1 MKRKFIVGQLWCAFV
16 LIGILLGLSNGIIK
30 AADVELI
37 LGPSNAFNV
46 VRGTSVAGGTSA
58 LYVGSTTVSIG
69 TTTQSAMLYIA
80 GLPSANTAAFLQVV
94 NTSGTMTPLYVRNDG
109 NVGIGTATPAS
120 MFTVVGSTTAGYGTT
135 TPERALVTIV
145 GLSSST
151 SDSSLR
157 IVNNAGA
164 NMLYVRNDG
173 KVGIGTTTSPNEVLT
188 VEGRLSL
195 RETTSPEFT
204 SANYGKIFVK
214 GSDNKPY
221 FLGGTGLETGLFNT
235 GGGTI
240 GDYVAN
246 VLTYAEDGLV
256 SDGSTNYLPA
266 PGGAISNTED
276 YAVVMTRT
284 GTLKNLYFSA
294 NASALEAG
302 STNYIVVTKN
312 GTETSLVITWND
324 SSTSGTNTTN
334 TVSVVAGDRVS
345 VKMVLSST
353 GGNDQITRPR
363 ASFEFIVSAT
373 TGSQWTTTGSNI
385 YYNDGSVGIGT
396 TTPASKLEV
405 NGGNIRVTGGSFID
419 DGTTLNVP
427 DYVFDEDYPLKPISH
442 VKEFI
447 KRFKHLE
454 GIPDMNNTNDWAKLS
469 MQDRDMKLLEK
480 IEELTLYIILI
491 KEENDKLKEMIEEL
505 RHRLLAVKSK

>member
-1 MKRKFIVGQLWCAFV
+1 M
-16 LIGILLGLSNGIIK
+16 
-30 AADVELI
+30 
-37 LGPSNAFNV
+37 
-46 VRGTSVAGGTSA
+46 AGGTS
-58 LYVGSTTVSIG
+58 T
-69 TTTQSAMLYIA
+69 
-80 GLPSANTAAFLQVV
+80 
-94 NTSGTMTPLYVRNDG
+94 LYVRNDG

-120 MFTVVGSTTAGYGTT
+120 LLTVVGSTTAGYGTT

-157 IVNNAGA
+157 IVNDAGA
-164 NMLYVRNDG
+164 NMLYVRNDGNVGIGTTTPGALLTVGTSAGILYVTSGG

-235 GGGTI
+235 GGGTT
-240 GDYVAN
+240 GDYVAD
-246 VLTYAEDGLV
+246 VLTYAEDGAIA
-256 SDGSTNYLPA
+256 DGSTKYLPA
-266 PGGAISNTED
+266 PGGAISSTED

-294 NASALEAG
+294 AASSLTAN
-302 STNYIVVTKN
+302 TNYIAVTKN
-312 GTETSLVITWND
+312 GAETSLKITWNG
-324 SSTSGTNTTN
+324 STTSGTDTTN
-334 TVSVVAGDRVS
+334 TVSVVAGDRIS
-345 VKMVLSST
+345 VKIVLPTSP
-353 GGNDQITRPR
+353 GNDQLTTPR

-385 YYNDGSVGIGT
+385 YYNDGNVGIGT
-396 TTPASKLEV
+396 TTPASKFEV

-427 DYVFDEDYPLKPISH
+427 DYVFDENYPLKPIPH

-469 MQDRDMKLLEK
+469 MQDRDMKLFEK
-480 IEELTLYIILI
+480 IEELTLYLILI